1 MKKRYNLAVVGATG
15 AVGQEMLR
23 VLEKSSLGVN
33 KLRLLASKRSV
44 GRSLKFKGSRF
55 KVEEL
60 KKNSFSGIDIAL
72 FSIGANLSKKFS
84 PLAAKSG
91 AVVIDNSNAFRMDK
105 NVPLVVP
112 EVNPSAVKKHRG
124 IIANPNCSTIQLV
137 VTLKPLYNAAGIERL
152 VISTYQAVSG
162 WGKEAVDEL
171 IRQSKSVLVG
181 RGVRVN
187 KKILPHQIAF
197 NLFPQIDVFLNN
209 SYSKEEM
216 KMVYETRKILEDDSL
231 KITST
236 CVRVPVLISHS
247 EAVNIQTKKKLTA
260 QKARQI
266 LKKAPG
272 IKVIDE
278 PKKSK
283 YPTPLLAEGKDLTY
297 VGRIREDISHPRAL
311 NLWITCDNLR
321 KGAALNAVQIAEI
334 L

>member
-60 KKNSFSGIDIAL
+60 RKNSFGGIDIAL
-72 FSIGANLSKKFS
+72 FSIGASLSKKFS

-112 EVNPSAVKKHRG
+112 EVNPGAVKKHRG

-137 VTLKPLYNAAGIERL
+137 VTLKPLYDAAGIERL

-171 IRQSKSVLVG
+171 IRQSKSVLAG

-231 KITST
+231 KIAST

-266 LKKAPG
+266 LNKAPG

>member
-33 KLRLLASKRSV
+33 KLKLLASKRSV
-44 GRSLKFKGSRF
+44 GRSLKFKGSCF

-72 FSIGANLSKKFS
+72 FSIGASLSKKFS

-112 EVNPSAVKKHRG
+112 EVNPGAVKKHRG

-137 VTLKPLYNAAGIERL
+137 VTLKPLYDAAGIERL

-171 IRQSKSVLVG
+171 IRQSKSVLAG

-266 LKKAPG
+266 LNKAPG